1 MKQLIHIFVFL
12 FSAIIFAQND
22 TLSKKDLKV
31 GLVLS
36 GGGAKGLAH
45 IGVLKEIE
53 KAGVRVDYI
62 GGTSMGAIIGALYAS
77 GYTAHQLDSIFNE
90 LDFETLI
97 RDDVPRRAKTFYEK
111 EDDEKYALTF
121 PFDDFQLR
129 FPSAISKGQNVY
141 NLLSRLLI
149 HVKDVEDFN
158 DLPIPFLCIATDV
171 EKGKQVVLNKGYLP
185 RMIAASGALPSL
197 FSPVNIDDTIYV
209 DGGVVNN
216 YPIDE
221 VKALGADII
230 IGVDVQDTLRSR
242 DKLKSALDILL
253 QINNYRTIEGM
264 AKKRKKTDV
273 YINPK
278 IDEFSV
284 VSFDQGR
291 KIIEAGENAANE
303 ISSQLNII
311 ALQQKPKQKKPITFA
326 DNTSIFIDKVLVT
339 GNENYTSSYILG
351 KLKLKTPSLVSYQDF
366 NDGVNNLST
375 TGNFNGI
382 DYSFVNNPEKE
393 DHYVLHFDVKESNFK
408 TSIRLGAHYDNLYK
422 SAALINITRKRL
434 ITNNDIVSLDFI
446 VGDNI
451 RYNFNYYIDKGYYW
465 SIGLNSKFSF
475 FEKNIGLDFIE
486 GEIEIPED
494 FQLNK
499 IGLTYEDLTNQ
510 LFLQTV
516 FRRVFQ
522 LGLGAEHKWLKY
534 LSETIGLDEDNN
546 PRTIFENTNYFSAY
560 GILKYDT
567 LDNKFFP
574 SSGMFFDGDFHWY
587 LFAEGLNNDF
597 EPFSIAKA
605 KAGYAHRFNS
615 KISGNISTEGG
626 LKIGSTTTSS
636 LDFLL
641 GGYGYVP
648 TTNLIPMFGYEAL
661 ELRGD
666 TYLKT
671 TVNLDYEFARKNHLV
686 LSGNIANVGDD
697 LFGNGDWIKEI
708 KYSGVALGYG
718 LETFLGPMELKYSY
732 SPDSGESIWFVS
744 AGFRF

>member
-1 MKQLIHIFVFL
+1 M
-12 FSAIIFAQND
+12 
-22 TLSKKDLKV
+22 

-326 DNTSIFIDKVLVT
+326 DNSSIFIDKVLVT

>member
-1 MKQLIHIFVFL
+1 
-12 FSAIIFAQND
+12 
-22 TLSKKDLKV
+22 
-31 GLVLS
+31 
-36 GGGAKGLAH
+36 
-45 IGVLKEIE
+45 
-53 KAGVRVDYI
+53 
-62 GGTSMGAIIGALYAS
+62 
-77 GYTAHQLDSIFNE
+77 
-90 LDFETLI
+90 
-97 RDDVPRRAKTFYEK
+97 
-111 EDDEKYALTF
+111 
-121 PFDDFQLR
+121 
-129 FPSAISKGQNVY
+129 
-141 NLLSRLLI
+141 
-149 HVKDVEDFN
+149 
-158 DLPIPFLCIATDV
+158 
-171 EKGKQVVLNKGYLP
+171 
-185 RMIAASGALPSL
+185 
-197 FSPVNIDDTIYV
+197 
-209 DGGVVNN
+209 
-216 YPIDE
+216 
-221 VKALGADII
+221 
-230 IGVDVQDTLRSR
+230 
-242 DKLKSALDILL
+242 
-253 QINNYRTIEGM
+253 M

-291 KIIEAGENAANE
+291 KIIEAGENAAND
-303 ISSQLNII
+303 ISSQLNNI
-311 ALQQKPKQKKPITFA
+311 ALQQKTKQKVPITFA

-366 NDGVNNLST
+366 SDGVNNLST

-382 DYSFVNNPEKE
+382 DYTFVNNPEKE

-546 PRTIFENTNYFSAY
+546 PRTLFENTNYFSAY

-697 LFGNGDWIKEI
+697 LFGNGDWIKKI
-708 KYSGVALGYG
+708 QYSGVSLGYG

-732 SPDSGESIWFVS
+732 SPDSGESIWYVS

>member
-1 MKQLIHIFVFL
+1 M
-12 FSAIIFAQND
+12 
-22 TLSKKDLKV
+22 

-53 KAGVRVDYI
+53 KAGVRGDYI

-141 NLLSRLLI
+141 NLLSRLLL

-242 DKLKSALDILL
+242 DKLKSALDVLL

-291 KIIEAGENAANE
+291 KIIEAGENAANN
-303 ISSQLNII
+303 IASQLNNI
-311 ALQQKPKQKKPITFA
+311 ALQQNPKQNEPIIFA

-366 NDGVNNLST
+366 SDGVNNLST

-382 DYSFVNNPEKE
+382 DYTFVNNPEKE

-546 PRTIFENTNYFSAY
+546 PRTLFENTNYFSAY

-697 LFGNGDWIKEI
+697 LFGNGDWIKKI
-708 KYSGVALGYG
+708 QYSGVSLGYG

-732 SPDSGESIWFVS
+732 SPDSGESIWYVS

>member
-1 MKQLIHIFVFL
+1 MKYFILIVFF
-12 FSAIIFAQND
+12 FSSALTFAQSD
-22 TLSKKDLKV
+22 SIAKRDIKV

-53 KAGVRVDYI
+53 KAGIRVDYI

-77 GYTAHQLDSIFNE
+77 GYSAHQLDSIFND

-111 EDDEKYALTF
+111 EDAEKYALTF

-149 HVKDVEDFN
+149 HVKDVDDFN
-158 DLPIPFLCIATDV
+158 ELPIPFLCIATDV
-171 EKGKQVVLNKGYLP
+171 EKGKQVILNKGYLP

-197 FSPVNIDDTIYV
+197 FSPVTINNTIYI

-221 VKALGADII
+221 VKAMGADII
-230 IGVDVQDTLRSR
+230 IGVDVQDTLKGR
-242 DKLKSALDILL
+242 DNLQSAIDVLL
-253 QINNYRTIEGM
+253 QINNYRTIESM
-264 AKKRKKTDV
+264 TKKRGKTDV
-273 YINPK
+273 YINPG

-284 VSFDQGR
+284 VSFDEGQQ
-291 KIIEAGENAANE
+291 IIKAGEEAASKKE
-303 ISSQLNII
+303 SMLREI
-311 ALQQKPKQKKPITFA
+311 ALQQNSKPKNGIPFS
-326 DNTSIFIDKVLVT
+326 NSTSIYIDKVLVN
-339 GNENYTSSYILG
+339 GNKKYTSSYILG
-351 KLKLKTPSLVSYQDF
+351 KLKLKTPSEVSYQDF
-366 NDGVNNLST
+366 SDGVNNLST

-382 DYSFVNNPEKE
+382 DYSFVNNPEKK
-393 DHYVLHFDVKESNFK
+393 DHYFLHFDVKESNFK
-408 TSIRLGAHYDNLYK
+408 TSIRLAAHYDDLFK
-422 SAALINITRKRL
+422 SAALINLTRKRL
-434 ITNNDIVSLDFI
+434 FTNNDIVSLDFI

-465 SIGLNSKFSF
+465 SIGLNSRFSF
-475 FEKNIGLDFIE
+475 FEKNVGLDFIE
-486 GEIEIPED
+486 GEIEIPD
-494 FQLNK
+494 NFQLNK

-522 LGLGAEHKWLKY
+522 LGLGAEHKWLRY
-534 LSETIGLDEDNN
+534 LSETIGVDENNN
-546 PRTIFENTNYFSAY
+546 PRTIFENTNYFSVY
-560 GILKYDT
+560 GVLKYDT
-567 LDNKFFP
+567 LDDKFFP
-574 SSGMFFDGDFHWY
+574 TSGLFFDGDFHWY
-587 LFAEGLNNDF
+587 LFANGLNKAF

-605 KAGYAHRFNS
+605 KVGYAQSFSRRFS
-615 KISGNISTEGG
+615 ANIATEGG
-626 LKIGSTTTSS
+626 VKIGSTTTTS
-636 LDFLL
+636 LDFFL
-641 GGYGYVP
+641 GGYGYAPVN
-648 TTNLIPMFGYEAL
+648 NLAPLYGYEAL
-661 ELRGD
+661 ELRGN

-671 TVNLDYEFARKNHLV
+671 IVNLDFEFARKNHLI
-686 LSGNIANVGDD
+686 LSGNIANVGDN

-708 KYSGVALGYG
+708 QYSGIALGYG
-718 LETFLGPMELKYSY
+718 LETFLGPMEAKYAY
-732 SPDSGESIWFVS
+732 SPEKGEDIWYFS